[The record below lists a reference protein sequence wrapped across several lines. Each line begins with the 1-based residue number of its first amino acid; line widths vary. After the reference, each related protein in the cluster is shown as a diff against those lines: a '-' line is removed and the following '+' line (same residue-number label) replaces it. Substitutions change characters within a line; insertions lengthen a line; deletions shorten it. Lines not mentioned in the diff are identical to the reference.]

1 MFNRLKSSIKN
12 SESCKSEAAC
22 QAACKV

>member
-12 SESCKSEAAC
+12 SESCKSEAAGK
-22 QAACKV
+22 AACVV